1 MLENSRSR
9 RRPSRPSTS
18 LLTGALVATA
28 LLLSQAGAAPTPSLD
43 ASPTAA
49 SEPAEQG
56 RAGSGLELGRM
67 GRVDARVGRKH
78 DGRVR
83 VSVANIPN
91 RTSKRKVRLSLAD
104 LTSDRQDFVLL
115 NEVGSRDL
123 AWLEQ
128 HAGPYRAYRDPVRDT
143 TRGGSQSMNNVV
155 MWRPKRWELLDAGR
169 VKVVDDDRGY
179 RAGEAFVWDRYVTWA
194 VLGRTTSRAV
204 VSVVSLH
211 MPTNPVVYP
220 EQPGKD
226 KPSRKRRWKQG
237 MARVVDVVQRLSKHG
252 PVLLGGDMNS
262 HPHQGKWTAAAAMGR
277 IGHGYSRAEVMYLFH
292 PPGSEVV
299 DHRVVEVHSD
309 HPAISTTVDLTGVGP
324 RR

>member
-9 RRPSRPSTS
+9 RRPSRPSAS

-28 LLLSQAGAAPTPSLD
+28 LLLSQLAGAPTPSVV
-43 ASPTAA
+43 APVA
-49 SEPAEQG
+49 SEPAGQG

-67 GRVDARVGRKH
+67 GQVDARVGRKH

-91 RTSKRKVRLSLAD
+91 RTGKRKMRISLRR

-123 AWLEQ
+123 GWLEQ

-179 RAGEAFVWDRYVTWA
+179 RAGETFVWDRYVTWA

-237 MARVVDVVQRLSKHG
+237 MARVVDVVQRLAKHG

-277 IGHGYSRAEVMYLFH
+277 IGHGYAKEEVMYLFH
-292 PPGSEVV
+292 PAGSEVV
-299 DHRVVEVHSD
+299 EHRRVEVHSD
-309 HPAISTTVDLTGVGP
+309 HPALSTTIDLTGVGP

>member
-1 MLENSRSR
+1 MLENARSR
-9 RRPSRPSTS
+9 RRPSRPSTG
-18 LLTGALVATA
+18 LLTGALVTA
-28 LLLSQAGAAPTPSLD
+28 LLLSQAGPAPTNTVDVAPV
-43 ASPTAA
+43 AA

-67 GRVDARVGRKH
+67 GQVDARVGRKH

-299 DHRVVEVHSD
+299 EHRVVEVHSD

>member
-1 MLENSRSR
+1 VLENARSR
-9 RRPSRPSTS
+9 RRPSRPSTG
-18 LLTGALVATA
+18 LLAGALVTA
-28 LLLSQAGAAPTPSLD
+28 LLLSQAGPAPTNTVDVAPV
-43 ASPTAA
+43 AA

-67 GRVDARVGRKH
+67 GQVDARVGRKH

-226 KPSRKRRWKQG
+226 RPSRKRRWKQG
-237 MARVVDVVQRLSKHG
+237 MARVVDVVQRLAKHG

-277 IGHGYSRAEVMYLFH
+277 IGHGYARAEVMYLFH

-299 DHRVVEVHSD
+299 EHRVVEVHSD

>member
-1 MLENSRSR
+1 MV
-9 RRPSRPSTS
+9 
-18 LLTGALVATA
+18 TGGLVMAA
-28 LLLSQAGAAPTPSLD
+28 LLLSQVGVAPTEAPRVG
-43 ASPTAA
+43 ATPVAA
-49 SEPAEQG
+49 SEPSEQG
-56 RAGSGLELGRM
+56 RAGSGLELGAM

-91 RTSKRKVRLSLAD
+91 RTSKRKVRLSLAE
-104 LTSDRQDFVLL
+104 LTTDRQDVVLL
-115 NEVGSRDL
+115 NEVGARDL
-123 AWLEQ
+123 TWLEE
-128 HAGPYRAYRDPVRDT
+128 HAGRYRAYRDPVRDT
-143 TRGGSQSMNNVV
+143 SRGGSQSMNNVV

-179 RAGEAFVWDRYVTWA
+179 RAGEPFVWDRYLTWA

-220 EQPGKD
+220 EQPGRD

-237 MARVVDVVQRLSKHG
+237 MTRVVDVVQRLAKHG

-277 IGHGYSRAEVMYLFH
+277 IGHGYAKEEVMYLFH
-292 PPGSEVV
+292 PPGSA
-299 DHRVVEVHSD
+299 VVEHRRVEIHSD
-309 HPAISTTVDLTGVGP
+309 HPALSTTVDLTGVGP
-324 RR
+324 TRR

>member
-1 MLENSRSR
+1 VLENARSR
-9 RRPSRPSTS
+9 RRPSRPSTG
-18 LLTGALVATA
+18 LLTGALVTA
-28 LLLSQAGAAPTPSLD
+28 LLLSQAGPAPTNTVDVAPV
-43 ASPTAA
+43 AA

-67 GRVDARVGRKH
+67 GQVDARVGRKH

-299 DHRVVEVHSD
+299 EHRVVEVHSD

>member
-1 MLENSRSR
+1 MLENARSR
-9 RRPSRPSTS
+9 RRPSRPSTG
-18 LLTGALVATA
+18 LLTGALVTA
-28 LLLSQAGAAPTPSLD
+28 LLLSQAGPAPTNTVDVAPV
-43 ASPTAA
+43 AA

-67 GRVDARVGRKH
+67 GQVDARVGRKH

>member
-1 MLENSRSR
+1 
-9 RRPSRPSTS
+9 
-18 LLTGALVATA
+18 
-28 LLLSQAGAAPTPSLD
+28 
-43 ASPTAA
+43 
-49 SEPAEQG
+49 
-56 RAGSGLELGRM
+56 
-67 GRVDARVGRKH
+67 
-78 DGRVR
+78 
-83 VSVANIPN
+83 
-91 RTSKRKVRLSLAD
+91 
-104 LTSDRQDFVLL
+104 VLL

-123 AWLEQ
+123 GWLEQ
-128 HAGPYRAYRDPVRDT
+128 HAGAYRAYRDPVRDT
-143 TRGGSQSMNNVV
+143 SRGGSQSMNNVV

-179 RAGEAFVWDRYVTWA
+179 RAGEEFVWDRYLTWA
-194 VLGRTTSRAV
+194 VLGRTTNRAV
-204 VSVVSLH
+204 LSVVSLH

-226 KPSRKRRWKQG
+226 KPTRKRRWKQG

-277 IGHGYSRAEVMYLFH
+277 IGHGYAKEEVMYLFH

-299 DHRVVEVHSD
+299 EHRRVEVHSD
-309 HPAISTTVDLTGVGP
+309 HPALSTTIDLTGVGP

>member
-1 MLENSRSR
+1 MLENARSR
-9 RRPSRPSTS
+9 RRPSRPSTG
-18 LLTGALVATA
+18 LLTGALVTA
-28 LLLSQAGAAPTPSLD
+28 LLLSQAGPAPTNTVDVAPV
-43 ASPTAA
+43 AA

-67 GRVDARVGRKH
+67 GQVDARVGRKH

-226 KPSRKRRWKQG
+226 RPSRKRRWKQG

>member
-1 MLENSRSR
+1 M
-9 RRPSRPSTS
+9 
-18 LLTGALVATA
+18 VAA
-28 LLLSQAGAAPTPSLD
+28 LLLSHVGAAPTSAPG
-43 ASPTAA
+43 ANATPAAATEPT
-49 SEPAEQG
+49 EQG
-56 RAGSGLELGRM
+56 RAGSGLELGAM

-91 RTSKRKVRLSLAD
+91 RTSKRKFRLSLAE
-104 LTSDRQDFVLL
+104 LTTDRQDVVLL

-123 AWLEQ
+123 GWLEQ
-128 HAGPYRAYRDPVRDT
+128 HAGAYRAYRDPVRDT
-143 TRGGSQSMNNVV
+143 SRGGSQSMNNVV

-179 RAGEAFVWDRYVTWA
+179 RADEPFVWDRYLTWA
-194 VLGRTTSRAV
+194 VLGRTSSRAV

-262 HPHQGKWTAAAAMGR
+262 HPQQGRWTAAAAMGR
-277 IGHGYSRAEVMYLFH
+277 IGHGYAKEEVMYLFH

-299 DHRVVEVHSD
+299 EHRRVEVHSD
-309 HPAISTTVDLTGVGP
+309 HPALSTTIDLTGVGP
-324 RR
+324 TR